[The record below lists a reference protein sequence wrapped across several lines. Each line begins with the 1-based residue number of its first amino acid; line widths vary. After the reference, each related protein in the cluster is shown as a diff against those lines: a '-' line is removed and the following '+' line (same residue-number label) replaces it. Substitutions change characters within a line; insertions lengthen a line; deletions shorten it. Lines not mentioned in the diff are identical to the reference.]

1 MRRPVYGPGS
11 FHDSA
16 QCASLA
22 SYEAFNSLR
31 FLADASGRRIQ
42 GRKLDKYII
51 RDRDYLVFAGNPL
64 GNKSKEEKDR
74 FPRMDWDL
82 FTKRLDSNKLWKRFY
97 RMSKESFSDLLALIR
112 PELER
117 NVAQGARSTFDGVVS
132 PELRLSMTLRWL
144 AGGSYIDIA
153 IIHGVAV
160 STFYDV
166 VKDTVQKLDA
176 CEALNLHFPL
186 KNEDELWSNAKG
198 FQDKAQHVVFTSA
211 VGALDGIL
219 IECNAPNRRKCKNPV
234 AFWTRKSK
242 YAWNVQAVC
251 DANRDFLYMS
261 LKCPGSTHDSHA
273 WGLSELGKALNAG
286 KLVAPFYLLA
296 DSAYKGHACVMTPF
310 DGKQTCVWKNSFNF
324 HLSQL
329 RINIEC
335 AFGALCQRWGIF
347 WRKMQGDYNLQPRI
361 ISVCMKLHNY
371 CNRDSRDQLSSAR
384 RDSPS
389 VDDYFDMSGERNRR
403 GIQVAGQGVVGRAQP
418 LSRNS
423 SNHQGRLPPLSAV
436 RVHTRPPPGWK
447 IIPDSSIGPTHEY
460 RLACVRGFKLLNKK
474 RPVVLLAS
482 NRSRRVYE

>member
-112 PELER
+112 PELKR

-166 VKDTVQKLDA
+166 VKDTLQKLDA

-219 IECNAPNRRKCKNPV
+219 IECNAPNR
-234 AFWTRKSK
+234 
-242 YAWNVQAVC
+242 
-251 DANRDFLYMS
+251 M
-261 LKCPGSTHDSHA
+261 
-273 WGLSELGKALNAG
+273 
-286 KLVAPFYLLA
+286 
-296 DSAYKGHACVMTPF
+296 
-310 DGKQTCVWKNSFNF
+310 
-324 HLSQL
+324 
-329 RINIEC
+329 
-335 AFGALCQRWGIF
+335 
-347 WRKMQGDYNLQPRI
+347 
-361 ISVCMKLHNY
+361 
-371 CNRDSRDQLSSAR
+371 
-384 RDSPS
+384 
-389 VDDYFDMSGERNRR
+389 
-403 GIQVAGQGVVGRAQP
+403 
-418 LSRNS
+418 
-423 SNHQGRLPPLSAV
+423 
-436 RVHTRPPPGWK
+436 
-447 IIPDSSIGPTHEY
+447 
-460 RLACVRGFKLLNKK
+460 
-474 RPVVLLAS
+474 
-482 NRSRRVYE
+482 